1 MVVKTPNNC
10 FDAEESWGSEK
21 IAGNTIPLDELRDN
35 QDGRIV
41 KVGTNNKALT
51 RLCHL
56 GLTPGTQVRKVES
69 APFGGPIKIRVRG
82 TLLAIGR
89 GLARQ
94 ILVSVADV
102 LPVEHLLVAAEG
114 TPHELLR
121 PGK

>member
-1 MVVKTPNNC
+1 MVVETPNNC
-10 FDAEESWGSEK
+10 FDAEESWGSEE

-35 QDGRIV
+35 QGGRIV
-41 KVGTNNKALT
+41 KVGTNNKSLT

-69 APFGGPIKIRVRG
+69 APFGGPIKIRLRG

-89 GLARQ
+89 GLAKQ
-94 ILVSVADV
+94 ILVSV
-102 LPVEHLLVAAEG
+102 VEGAPAENLLVAAVG